1 MTWLLILGFTISSS
15 LDNLG
20 VGLSYGIRK
29 IQIGVV
35 SNLLI
40 AAVCFL
46 FSYSGI
52 WFGKWISAV
61 LPGVLPV
68 LLSAFVLLIIGLR
81 IILLSVPRK
90 VQETAGQTE
99 LSGGE
104 QEQQGREGGP
114 VAVGEVAAGSAP
126 RPRGLSAILRNPES
140 VDLDKSNHIGIL
152 ESLILGAALSANA
165 LTNGLSAG
173 LLGISPMII
182 SLMAAGGSFLTV
194 WLGVWI
200 GCKVAGVRVGPFT
213 LGQFGTM
220 VSGIILL
227 LIAVNSFF

>member
-29 IQIGVV
+29 IQIGFV

-40 AAVCFL
+40 AVVCFL

-68 LLSAFVLLIIGLR
+68 LLSAFVLFIIGLR

-90 VQETAGQTE
+90 VQETAGQPE
-99 LSGGE
+99 LSGE
-104 QEQQGREGGP
+104 QEEQGQEGGT
-114 VAVGEVAAGSAP
+114 AAAAGAAP
-126 RPRGLSAILRNPES
+126 RIKGLSAILRNPES
-140 VDLDKSNHIGIL
+140 VDLDKSNHIGIF
-152 ESLILGAALSANA
+152 ESLILGVALSANA

-200 GCKVAGVRVGPFT
+200 GCKAAGVKVGPFT

-220 VSGIILL
+220 MSGIILL

>member
-20 VGLSYGIRK
+20 VGLSYGIRE
-29 IQIGVV
+29 IRIGFL

-90 VQETAGQTE
+90 VEETA
-99 LSGGE
+99 E
-104 QEQQGREGGP
+104 QPGLPEQQVQQGQEGGP
-114 VAVGEVAAGSAP
+114 AAVSAVVP
-126 RPRGLSAILRNPES
+126 ASRVGGLSAILRNPES
-140 VDLDKSNHIGIL
+140 VDLDKSKHIGIF
-152 ESLILGAALSANA
+152 ESLILGVALSANA
-165 LTNGLSAG
+165 MTNGLSAG
-173 LLGISPMII
+173 LLGISPLII

-194 WLGVWI
+194 WLGVWV
-200 GCKVAGVRVGPFT
+200 GCKVAGVRIGPFT